1 MPTMFEVLDHFGI
14 VVAAVAGALMAG
26 RKHLDLMGVLIV
38 AVLASVGGGT
48 LRDVL
53 LDRRVFWL
61 EAPRYILVA
70 GVTACGVFA
79 WTRLRDPAGGRLGPI
94 KTPEKLGQVLLL
106 ADALALAVFNV
117 IGLLAAEPEGV
128 SAVAVILMGGLTGV
142 AGGLLR
148 DVVCNEMPVVF
159 RGTLY
164 LTCAL
169 AGGVL
174 FVCLRGLGVEMGVC
188 AWAGFALTAALRIG
202 AITRQ
207 WHLPTFALGE

>member
-1 MPTMFEVLDHFGI
+1 MFSVLDHLGI

-26 RKHLDLMGVLIV
+26 RKHLDLVGVLVV

-48 LRDVL
+48 LRDVM

-61 EAPRYILVA
+61 ESPGYIVVA
-70 GVTACGVFA
+70 CVTAGAVFGL
-79 WTRLRDPAGGRLGPI
+79 TRVVVRSPGRAGPVRPPA
-94 KTPEKLGQVLLL
+94 KLGRALLL

-117 IGLLAAEPEGV
+117 IGLLAAEPERV
-128 SAVAVILMGGLTGV
+128 SALAVVVMGGVTGV
-142 AGGLLR
+142 AGGLMR
-148 DVVCNEMPVVF
+148 DVVCNELPVLF

-174 FVCLRGLGVEMGVC
+174 FVVLRGFDVDLAVS
-188 AWAGFALTAALRIG
+188 AWSAFAVTAAIRLG
-202 AITRQ
+202 AIYRG
-207 WHLPTFALGE
+207 WHLPTFALGEPG

>member
-1 MPTMFEVLDHFGI
+1 MFELLDHLGI

-48 LRDVL
+48 LRDVM

-61 EAPRYILVA
+61 EAPGYIVVA
-70 GVTACGVFA
+70 CATAGAVFA
-79 WTRLRDPAGGRLGPI
+79 VTRLHGRAAKRLGPI
-94 KTPEKLGQVLLL
+94 KTPQKLGRALLL

-117 IGLLAAEPEGV
+117 IGLLAAEPAGV
-128 SAVAVILMGGLTGV
+128 SALAVVLMGGVTGV
-142 AGGLLR
+142 AGGMMR
-148 DVVCNEMPVVF
+148 DVVCNELPVVF
-159 RGTLY
+159 RGSLY

-174 FVCLRGLGVEMGVC
+174 FVVLRGFEIDLAVC
-188 AWAGFALTAALRIG
+188 AWSAFVLTAAIRLG
-202 AITRQ
+202 AIYRG

>member
-1 MPTMFEVLDHFGI
+1 MFGVLDHLGI

-26 RKHLDLMGVLIV
+26 RKHLDLVGVLVV

-48 LRDVL
+48 LRDVM

-61 EAPRYILVA
+61 EAPGYIVVA
-70 GVTACGVFA
+70 CATAGAVFTV
-79 WTRLRDPAGGRLGPI
+79 TRLRVRASGEAGPVKPPA
-94 KTPEKLGQVLLL
+94 KLGRALLL

-128 SAVAVILMGGLTGV
+128 SALAVVLMGGVTGV
-142 AGGLLR
+142 AGGMLR
-148 DVVCNEMPVVF
+148 DVVCNELPVLF

-174 FVCLRGLGVEMGVC
+174 FVVLRGMEVELAVC
-188 AWAGFALTAALRIG
+188 AWSAFVLTAAARLG
-202 AITRQ
+202 AIYRG